1 MANSMYFSSITQEI
15 LISDVLIIMMLTP
28 SWDNTSNILAATPEC
43 ERIPTPTS
51 ETLAKP
57 GVRMIYVGSSW
68 MIGMAFLTSTR
79 GIVNEKS
86 VRDSWLTF

>member
-1 MANSMYFSSITQEI
+1 MYFSSITQEI

-28 SWDNTSNILAATPEC
+28 SCDNTSNILAPEC
-43 ERIPTPTS
+43 ERMPTPTS
-51 ETLAKP
+51 ETLAIASVTETDLAP
-57 GVRMIYVGSSW
+57 MSFAVSS

-86 VRDSWLTF
+86 VRIHG